1 MAYSTR
7 AACLVLAGAL
17 TWPAISEAA
26 LTPDEMARQH
36 FESGVAYLQESDLD
50 AALSAFQKAYDL
62 SGRPKILLNIATVHE
77 RMGQPGLAADDLEKY
92 LELEPETEERATVEA
107 RIKNLRK
114 RAVEAPA
121 EAVPAEP
128 SPPSPAPVATAAPAA
143 TPAPAAATE
152 PAPTAE
158 PNRVPAIIAFSVAGA
173 AAGGLLVTQI
183 LATNEKDDLKDTC
196 SPTCSSD
203 DTSSGRALAWTSVG
217 LGALAVVGA
226 GVGAALWFTAEPDQ
240 EQVAVVPRVYLGA
253 SPFGASAK
261 ATWSF

>member
-7 AACLVLAGAL
+7 AAWLVLAGAL
-17 TWPAISEAA
+17 TCPAISEAA

-92 LELEPETEERATVEA
+92 LQLEPETEERATIEA

-114 RAVEAPA
+114 RAAETPA
-121 EAVPAEP
+121 EPVPAEP
-128 SPPSPAPVATAAPAA
+128 PPPAPAPVATAAPAA
-143 TPAPAAATE
+143 TAVPAAATE
-152 PAPTAE
+152 APTAE

-226 GVGAALWFTAEPDQ
+226 GVGAALWFTAEPEQ
-240 EQVAVVPRVYLGA
+240 EQVAAVPRVYLGA
-253 SPFGASAK
+253 SPFGASAQ